1 MKVTIKDIAREANVS
16 ITTVSLVLNHKK
28 CRVSQE
34 TKDKIFDLAK
44 KYNYVVNL
52 NARNL
57 VKQKTSTIGLLIPDI
72 ENIFFSSLV
81 KQIEYV
87 CRQNNYS
94 LVIVNSDEKQENDE
108 NLLNLLV
115 SRGVDGLLMVI
126 SNESLSDNSSIPS
139 LIKNLPV
146 PYVMIDRYF
155 KDIDSNKVYF
165 DNNLGAHEIVNLLI
179 ENGHTKI
186 GCITSPTY
194 SVNGSHR
201 VKGYVDAMREHSLEI
216 NEEYI
221 FQGNF
226 QFDSGYEAGKHFKD
240 TDVTAIF
247 SCNGMM
253 TLGLCKYFNDN
264 NISIPDDISVVTY
277 DNILNHFMIG
287 TSVTAIKQDI
297 PTLAE
302 NACNILF
309 EQIENKSI
317 ENKTVILTPEL
328 VLNKSVKRIN

>member
-1 MKVTIKDIAREANVS
+1 MKVTIKDIAKEANVS
-16 ITTVSLVLNHKK
+16 ITTVSLVLNRKK

-34 TKDKIFDLAK
+34 TKDKIFSLAK

-72 ENIFFSSLV
+72 ENVFFSSLV
-81 KQIEYV
+81 KRIEYV

-108 NLLNLLV
+108 NLINLLV
-115 SRGVDGLLMVI
+115 SRGVDGLLLVV
-126 SNESLSDNSSIPS
+126 SNESLSDDSSMTS

-146 PYVMIDRYF
+146 PYVLIDRYF
-155 KDIDSNKVYF
+155 RDINSNKVYF
-165 DNNLGAHEIVNLLI
+165 DNNRGAHEIVNLLV
-179 ENGHTKI
+179 ENGHKKI
-186 GCITSPTY
+186 GCIASPTY

-216 NEEYI
+216 KEEYI

-226 QFDSGYEAGKHFKD
+226 QFESGYEAGKHFKD

-264 NISIPDDISVVTY
+264 NIAIPDDISVVTY
-277 DNILNHFMIG
+277 DNILNHYMIG
-287 TSVTAIKQDI
+287 TSITAIEQDI

-302 NACNILF
+302 NACNVLF
-309 EQIENKSI
+309 KQIDDKSI

-328 VLNKSVKRIN
+328 IINNSVKKIN

>member
-1 MKVTIKDIAREANVS
+1 MKVTIKDIAKEANVS

-34 TKDKIFDLAK
+34 TKDKIFNLAK

-72 ENIFFSSLV
+72 ENVFFSSLV

-94 LVIVNSDEKQENDE
+94 LIIVNSDEKQENDE

-126 SNESLSDNSSIPS
+126 SNESLDDDNSVSS

-155 KDIDSNKVYF
+155 KDINSNKVYF
-165 DNNLGAHEIVNLLI
+165 DNNLGAYEIVNHLI
-179 ENGHTKI
+179 ENGHKKI

-194 SVNGSHR
+194 NVNGSHR
-201 VKGYVDAMREHSLEI
+201 VKGYVKAMNEHSLEI
-216 NEEYI
+216 KEEYI

-226 QFDSGYEAGKHFKD
+226 QFDSGYEAGAYFKD
-240 TDVTAIF
+240 SDVTAVF

-264 NISIPDDISVVTY
+264 NVSIPDDISVVTY
-277 DNILNHFMIG
+277 DNVLNHYMIG
-287 TSVTAIKQDI
+287 TAITAIKQDI

-302 NACNILF
+302 NACKVLF
-309 EQIENKSI
+309 DQIDNKSI

-328 VLNKSVKRIN
+328 IINKSVKKIN

>member
-1 MKVTIKDIAREANVS
+1 MKVTIKDLAKEANVS

-34 TKDKIFDLAK
+34 TKDRIFHLAN

-72 ENIFFSSLV
+72 ENVFFSSLV

-94 LVIVNSDEKQENDE
+94 LVIVNSDEKAENDK
-108 NLLNLLV
+108 NLINLLV
-115 SRGVDGLLMVI
+115 SRGVDGLLLVV
-126 SNESLSDNSSIPS
+126 SNESLNEENDVAS
-139 LIKNLPV
+139 LVKNLPV
-146 PYVMIDRYF
+146 PYVMIDRF
-155 KDIDSNKVYF
+155 FQDIDSNKVYF
-165 DNNLGAHEIVNLLI
+165 DNVYGAHKIVELLI
-179 ENGHTKI
+179 KNGHKKI
-186 GCITSPTY
+186 GCITSPAVNQNG
-194 SVNGSHR
+194 SQRVNGYF
-201 VKGYVDAMREHSLEI
+201 KAMKEYSLEI
-216 NEEYI
+216 KDEYI
-221 FQGNF
+221 FEGNF
-226 QFDSGYEAGKHFKD
+226 QFESGYAAAEHFKD

-253 TLGLCKYFNDN
+253 TLGLCKYLQDHNVSVPDEV
-264 NISIPDDISVVTY
+264 SIVTY

-287 TSVTAIKQDI
+287 TNITAIKQDI

-302 NACNILF
+302 NACDVLF
-309 EQIENKSI
+309 KQIDDKSI
-317 ENKTVILTPEL
+317 SNKTVVLVPEL
-328 VLNKSVKRIN
+328 IVNQSIKKLN